1 MVLRTDWIDSK
12 MNMDKIIMQ
21 AVSVAGTATANAVR
35 KPSSATQP
43 SESTMVEFDDGRSYD
58 PVAVHQ
64 STQRWIDLHMK
75 RR

>member
-1 MVLRTDWIDSK
+1 

-21 AVSVAGTATANAVR
+21 AVNVAGAATGNPGR
-35 KPSSATQP
+35 KPSAPAEPAETSVI
-43 SESTMVEFDDGRSYD
+43 EYDDGRSYD

-75 RR
+75 RRLI